1 MIFAI
6 HFSLQSHLTKA
17 LQTHRLMWLTS
28 KITTLIKR
36 ILNCESFSATYLVQ
50 PMRCLPLGT
59 AHDSSNHLE
68 NAANPTA
75 PRNSFQGNQ
84 QRHRCGWHAVEK
96 NAWKSCR
103 ISTFSPPPILWI
115 MYYEMIPR
123 KNIID
128 KNSSKSQSRIKRQWT
143 STFAFS
149 DSDWLQRLLKALLL
163 MNYNMHPSLP
173 GNHLK

>member
-96 NAWKSCR
+96 KCMKKLPH
-103 ISTFSPPPILWI
+103 FHFFPPTNTL
-115 MYYEMIPR
+115 
-123 KNIID
+123 
-128 KNSSKSQSRIKRQWT
+128 
-143 STFAFS
+143 
-149 DSDWLQRLLKALLL
+149 
-163 MNYNMHPSLP
+163 
-173 GNHLK
+173 NHVL

>member
-96 NAWKSCR
+96 KMHEKAAAFPLFPPHQYFESC
-103 ISTFSPPPILWI
+103 I
-115 MYYEMIPR
+115 MKWYQ
-123 KNIID
+123 D
-128 KNSSKSQSRIKRQWT
+128 KT
-143 STFAFS
+143 
-149 DSDWLQRLLKALLL
+149 LLTKTAAKAKAELKGNEQALLPSVTQTG
-163 MNYNMHPSLP
+163 YNAFLKLCSLWTTICTPPSQ
-173 GNHLK
+173 GTI